1 MDPVFQHIKP
11 GTRREGHAHIGMI
24 VAENEII
31 NLMG

>member
-1 MDPVFQHIKP
+1 MDPVFQHIKL
-11 GTRREGHAHIGMI
+11 GTRRECHVHIGMI